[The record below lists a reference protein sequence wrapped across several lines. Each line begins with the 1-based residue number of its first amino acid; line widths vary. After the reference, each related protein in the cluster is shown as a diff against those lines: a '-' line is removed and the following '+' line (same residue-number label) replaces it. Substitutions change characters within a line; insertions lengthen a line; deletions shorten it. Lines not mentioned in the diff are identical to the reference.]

1 MATLNLSG
9 STVIPLATEET
20 GSSHPPPQIIYI
32 NTRPQEF
39 GIASGTSNSSS
50 SGSKASQSPSPS
62 AAGSSQPASTTSTS
76 IADSEKKDEGFIQSI
91 LDSNPYFSAGF
102 GLMAVGAVLTIIRK
116 GAVSGAS
123 VLRRQLLVTLEI
135 PSKDKS
141 YLWFL
146 HWMSSQSRGAG
157 SAVSPG
163 VSGAG
168 QVPSLNHRGGGGLFT
183 RLTDRLAHKVN
194 QRSQFLAV
202 QTEFK
207 QHDNGSVSTRFN
219 LVPGNGKHL
228 IRYRG
233 AWIQVERTRDA
244 KMMDLSTGAPWETV
258 TLTTLSRDRTVFTE
272 LLKEAQKMA
281 LMNQEGKTVIYTS
294 WGPEWRPFGQP
305 RKRRVLES
313 VILDDGIAERVVR
326 DVKEFVKNEKWMF
339 AIGMTGIPYRRG
351 YLLYGPPGSGKTS
364 FIQALAGE
372 LEYNICILNLSERG
386 LTNDR
391 LNHLLTN
398 LPERSIML
406 LEDIDAAFM
415 KRDKS
420 QEGFQSMVTFS
431 GLLNALDGVASAE
444 GRIIFMTTNHIELL
458 DPALIRPGRVD
469 LREYVGD
476 ATPTQ
481 IRRMFKRFYE
491 GQEAMADKF
500 VKLLEGYKVSTAA
513 LQGHFVHFKDRPEDA
528 CANVEYLFMKDR
540 VD

>member
-1 MATLNLSG
+1 
-9 STVIPLATEET
+9 
-20 GSSHPPPQIIYI
+20 
-32 NTRPQEF
+32 
-39 GIASGTSNSSS
+39 
-50 SGSKASQSPSPS
+50 
-62 AAGSSQPASTTSTS
+62 
-76 IADSEKKDEGFIQSI
+76 
-91 LDSNPYFSAGF
+91 
-102 GLMAVGAVLTIIRK
+102 MAVGAGLTILRK
-116 GAVSGAS
+116 GTTTGAS
-123 VLRRQLLVTLEI
+123 ILHRQLLVTLEI

-146 HWMSSQSRGAG
+146 HWMSSQARRQG
-157 SAVSPG
+157 G
-163 VSGAG
+163 VSTIAN
-168 QVPSLNHRGGGGLFT
+168 QAKNVKW
-183 RLTDRLAHKVN
+183 TDRLANKIN

-228 IRYRG
+228 IRYNG
-233 AWIQVERTRDA
+233 SWIQVERTRDA

-258 TLTTLSRDRTVFTE
+258 TLTTLSRDRQVFTE
-272 LLKEAQKMA
+272 LLQEAQRMA
-281 LMNQEGKTVIYTS
+281 LANQEGKTVIYTS
-294 WGPEWRPFGQP
+294 WGPEWRPFGPP
-305 RKRRVLES
+305 RKRRLLSS
-313 VILDDGIAERVVR
+313 VILDDGIGERIVW
-326 DVKEFVKNEKWMF
+326 DVQEFVKNEKWY
-339 AIGMTGIPYRRG
+339 ADRGIPYRRG

-406 LEDIDAAFM
+406 LEDIDAAFA
-415 KRDKS
+415 KREKT

-431 GLLNALDGVASAE
+431 GLLNALDGVASSE
-444 GRIIFMTTNHIELL
+444 GRIIFMTTNHVELL
-458 DPALIRPGRVD
+458 DPALVRPGRVD

-481 IRRMFKRFYE
+481 IHRMFKRFYE
-491 GQEAMADKF
+491 NEDALADKF
-500 VKLLEGYKVSTAA
+500 VKLLEGQTVSTAA
-513 LQGHFVHFKDRPEDA
+513 LQGHFVHFKDRPQDA
-528 CANVEYLFMKDR
+528 CDQVGYLFMKDR